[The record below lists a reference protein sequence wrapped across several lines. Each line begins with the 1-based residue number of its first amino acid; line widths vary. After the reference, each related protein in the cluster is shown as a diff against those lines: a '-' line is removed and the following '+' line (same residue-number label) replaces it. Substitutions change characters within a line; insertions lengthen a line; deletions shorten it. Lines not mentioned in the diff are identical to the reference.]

1 MLNSSL
7 FLNTVYKNPFL
18 TLFLRGGMNRGHLAA
33 TELSLTTLS
42 FIQNTTVIAQK
53 QTINIKSI
61 SILKSWLKDGKHF
74 FLSIQ
79 YITVPLRKL
88 ELGNGRNPQR
98 FNIISMSL
106 VLGG

>member
-1 MLNSSL
+1 
-7 FLNTVYKNPFL
+7 
-18 TLFLRGGMNRGHLAA
+18 MNRGHLAA

-74 FLSIQ
+74 FCP
-79 YITVPLRKL
+79 YNT
-88 ELGNGRNPQR
+88 
-98 FNIISMSL
+98 
-106 VLGG
+106 